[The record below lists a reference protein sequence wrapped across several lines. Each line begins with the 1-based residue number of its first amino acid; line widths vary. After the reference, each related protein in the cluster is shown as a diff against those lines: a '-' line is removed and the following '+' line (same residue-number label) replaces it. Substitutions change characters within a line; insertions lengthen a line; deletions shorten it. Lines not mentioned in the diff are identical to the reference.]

1 MTNQNFGQPVPPPPL
16 YPAPP
21 VKKGLGTGAII
32 AIVIGAVIIA
42 CCGFGAIAVILG
54 DDGTKPSA
62 TAATTGAPSAGPDT
76 AVSPAAAAPS
86 PTEAAEPTGP
96 STVKVGQA
104 LNLTGR
110 STETKVTVKSVKKAK
125 SDNMFDEPERG
136 QYVAVSV
143 DIFAT
148 KGQTDLGP
156 SNFRLIAK
164 DGTVYQCEIL
174 IAGIKPQLDA
184 MTTVEQ
190 GQRKTGLVVFDIDP
204 EKFAGLKVQVSDDS
218 GEVQGYWTA

>member
-1 MTNQNFGQPVPPPPL
+1 MTNQNFGQPIPPPPM

-21 VKKGLGTGAII
+21 PKKGLGTGAII

-42 CCGFGAIAVILG
+42 CCGFGAIVSVFGG
-54 DDGTKPSA
+54 DDTQPSA
-62 TAATTGAPSAGPDT
+62 VAATDDAPPPAASPA
-76 AVSPAAAAPS
+76 AVVSPAAPK
-86 PTEAAEPTGP
+86 PTEAAAPDGP
-96 STVKVGQA
+96 VAVKVGQA
-104 LNLTGR
+104 LNLKARG
-110 STETKVTVKSVKKAK
+110 SETKVTIKSVKKAK
-125 SDNMFDEPERG
+125 SDNMFDKPERG
-136 QYVAVSV
+136 QYVAVNV

-164 DGTVYQCEIL
+164 DGTVYQYEIL
-174 IAGIKPQLDA
+174 VAGIDPQLDA

-204 EKFAGLKVQVSDDS
+204 EKFAGLKVQVSDDY
-218 GEVQGYWTA
+218 GDVQGYWTS